1 MSPLEVISVEKY
13 YGQLAA
19 LKGIS
24 FSMNEGEIFG
34 LLGPNGSGKTTLIS
48 IIATLIEAS
57 KGEVKVFG
65 ETVHPQNMT
74 PKYLVG
80 VVPQETVS
88 HGFFTVEEI
97 LTFISGYYGITNNKN
112 HIDFLLENLGL
123 TEHKDKKVAQLSG
136 GMKRRLLIAKALVH
150 KPKLLLLDEP
160 TAGVD
165 IELRNS
171 LWKFVRKLN
180 QEGCSILLTTHY
192 LEEAEQ
198 LCERVGIISNGKIL
212 RVGNTK
218 QIISELTD
226 REIEIVL
233 THAVSKVTSEYLI
246 SQTDTKL
253 IFKVPSQMEFGQLM
267 GKIGLDVTAVKD
279 FKIKEGNL
287 EDAFLKVL
295 GAET

>member
-57 KGEVKVFG
+57 KGEIKVFG